1 MMPMAVERKQH
12 LDAIAVATLL
22 ACCLFWGFQQVL
34 AKATLPEI
42 PPVWQASLRFVG
54 ATALLWAWCGWRGVK
69 LFEADGT
76 LVPGLVAGLLFA
88 IEFALLFLGLQ
99 DTSASR
105 LTTFLYTSP
114 FWVAAIVPLV
124 VAAERMRTMQW
135 VGLACAFAAVVFA
148 LGESRTAGAGTI
160 WRGDLLGLA
169 AGAAWGLTTVVIRAT
184 RLARISPEKLLFY
197 QVAPSALLLPMLS
210 WALGEPQP
218 LQFSAFG
225 WTSLLVQTLVGSF
238 ASYLAWMWLLGRYP
252 ATKVS
257 AFVFLTPIFA
267 LVFGTLWLKEPVTSG
282 LLVALALVAVGIVL
296 VSRR

>member
-1 MMPMAVERKQH
+1 MARMAIERKHH
-12 LDAIAVATLL
+12 LDAIAVTTLL

-42 PPVWQASLRFVG
+42 APIWQASLRFVG
-54 ATALLWAWCGWRGVK
+54 ATALLWAWCRWRGVK

-76 LVPGLVAGLLFA
+76 LVPGLVVGLLFA

-114 FWVAAIVPLV
+114 FWVAVIVPLV
-124 VAAERMRTMQW
+124 VTAERLRATQW
-135 VGLACAFAAVVFA
+135 VGLACAFAAVLFA
-148 LGESRTAGAGTI
+148 LGESRAAGGDST
-160 WRGDLLGLA
+160 WRGELLGLA
-169 AGAAWGLTTVVIRAT
+169 AGAAWGLTTVAIRAT
-184 RLARISPEKLLFY
+184 GLARIAAEKLLFY

-210 WALGEPQP
+210 WALGEPQNFR
-218 LQFSAFG
+218 FSAFG
-225 WTSLLVQTLVGSF
+225 WTSLLVQALVGAF

-267 LVFGTLWLKEPVTSG
+267 LVFGALWLKEPVTPG
-282 LLVALALVAVGIVL
+282 LLGALALVTVGIVL